1 MTTLEIIGLVGLIV
15 FGIAIGY
22 RYLYRQEKKAR
33 RHESNM
39 YASLWIQYSKAM
51 HILSETK
58 QELEATKAELELY
71 KNHESET

>member
-1 MTTLEIIGLVGLIV
+1 MTTLEIIGLVGSIV

-33 RHESNM
+33 SRESNI
-39 YASLWIQYSKAM
+39 YASLWIQYSNTM

-58 QELEATKAELELY
+58 QELEATKAELEFY
-71 KNHESET
+71 KNHNENS

>member
-33 RHESNM
+33 SHESNM

-71 KNHESET
+71 KNHQSEA